1 MPEGLEGEQK
11 LISSRY
17 FSFVISLS
25 TQLIDRSEFGGI
37 PVAEADDV

>member
-1 MPEGLEGEQK
+1 MPEMLEGEQK

-25 TQLIDRSEFGGI
+25 IRLI